1 MNMNDSSHA
10 TQGDIVNGINAD
22 DVRTLID
29 EIETDAGR
37 GMTHWRVSSR
47 WQGGT
52 RSQSR
57 IDSFDIG
64 GTTVPRSFS
73 IDIDEPAELGGTN
86 TYANPQEYLLA
97 ALNACMT
104 VGYAAVCALHGISI
118 RKLEIVTEGDID
130 LRGFLGISK
139 DVARGYESLKS
150 RVTIKADA
158 TEEQLREIH
167 ATVMASS
174 PNFHNITTAVRV
186 EPMLVIE

>member
-1 MNMNDSSHA
+1 MTVSDNT
-10 TQGDIVNGINAD
+10 TQGEIVNGINAN

-29 EIETDAGR
+29 GITADPGL

-52 RSQSR
+52 RSQAR
-57 IDSFDIG
+57 VDSFDIG

-86 TYANPQEYLLA
+86 THANPQEYLLA

-130 LRGFLGISK
+130 LRGFLGLEQGISP
-139 DVARGYESLKS
+139 GYDTLRTHVIIKS
-150 RVTIKADA
+150 DA
-158 TEEQLREIH
+158 SPGQIREIH
-167 ATVMASS
+167 DTVMATS
-174 PNFHNITTAVRV
+174 PNVHNITKAIQMNTT
-186 EPMLVIE
+186 LLIE

>member
-1 MNMNDSSHA
+1 MKMNDSGHA
-10 TQGDIVNGINAD
+10 MQGDIVNGINAD
-22 DVRTLID
+22 DVRTLIEGIKAD
-29 EIETDAGR
+29 PDR
-37 GMTHWRVSSR
+37 GMTHWCVSSR

-57 IDSFDIG
+57 VDSFDIG
-64 GTTVPRSFS
+64 GTAVKRSFS

-104 VGYAAVCALHGISI
+104 VGYAAICALHGISI

-139 DVARGYESLKS
+139 DVARGYESLRS

-167 ATVMASS
+167 AMVMASS
-174 PNFHNITTAVRV
+174 PNIHNITTAVQV
-186 EPMLVIE
+186 EPTLLIE

>member
-1 MNMNDSSHA
+1 MTVSGHP
-10 TQGDIVNGINAD
+10 TQGDVVNGINAD
-22 DVRTLID
+22 DVRTLIED
-29 EIETDAGR
+29 IKANPGQ
-37 GMTHWRVSSR
+37 GMTHWRMSSR

-52 RSQSR
+52 RSQAR
-57 IDSFDIG
+57 VDSFDIG
-64 GTTVPRSFS
+64 GKTVPRSFS

-86 TYANPQEYLLA
+86 IYANPQEYLLA

-130 LRGFLGISK
+130 LRGFLGIAK

-158 TEEQLREIH
+158 SEEQLREIH
-167 ATVMASS
+167 AMVLASS
-174 PNFHNITTAVRV
+174 PNFYNITTAVQMEPTLVV
-186 EPMLVIE
+186 E